1 MKRCDF
7 ELTELDVNVIAHM
20 GYKAWNV
27 NGRALIPDGAAE
39 ELGYAAKYGCSGGS
53 VGSVI
58 YYTDTWRFF
67 YSNRHLLIKQ
77 LKEQVE
83 DGLFENANGAVS
95 AVCSFAC
102 FSCFSG
108 KECKAWIEE
117 AVAKVLYG
125 RINEKCGDNDH
136 EFQVVANAI
145 VWGAFEDLGNR
156 YENCGKEDIGDDK

>member
-20 GYKAWNV
+20 GYKARNV
-27 NGRALIPDGAAE
+27 NGKALIPDEAAE
-39 ELGYAAKYGCSGGS
+39 ELHYAARYGCSGGS

-58 YYTDTWRFF
+58 YYVDTWRFF
-67 YSNRHLLIKQ
+67 CDNRHLLVRQ

-83 DGLFENANGAVS
+83 EGLFENANGAVS

-102 FSCFSG
+102 FRD
-108 KECKAWIEE
+108 KECKDWLEE
-117 AVAKVLYG
+117 AAAKVLYG
-125 RINEKCGDNDH
+125 RIHERCGDNDH
-136 EFQVVANAI
+136 ELHVVANAI

-156 YENCGKEDIGDDK
+156 FENCEREDVADDE